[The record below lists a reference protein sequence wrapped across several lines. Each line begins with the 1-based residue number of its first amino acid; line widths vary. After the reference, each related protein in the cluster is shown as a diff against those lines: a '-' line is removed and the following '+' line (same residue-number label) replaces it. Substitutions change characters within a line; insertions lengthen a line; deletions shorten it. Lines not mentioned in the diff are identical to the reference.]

1 MNPAS
6 TVPFWQEFLTLTT
19 QAMFIMCAWMFIL
32 WLIHLA
38 IRNAAIVDAG
48 WAFGI
53 AFCAAFYAFNGS
65 GAFPRRWLLATMV
78 TVWGLRLGFHLLL
91 NRIIGHPEE
100 GRYVEL
106 RRKWGPNINLKFLLF
121 YQVQAVSCVLLAI
134 PFLLAC
140 MNVEPEFNLVD
151 KLAIL
156 LWIFATAG
164 VTISDMQLNR
174 FKAKPEN
181 RGKVCREGLWSWSRH
196 PNYFFEW
203 LVWLSYGLYA
213 LTGPWGF
220 LGMIAPALILH
231 FVLNVTGIPPTEE
244 QALRSKGDEY
254 RKYQQEVSV
263 FVPMPPK
270 TQAGS

>member
-1 MNPAS
+1 MNPFS
-6 TVPFWQEFLTLTT
+6 TVPFWQEFLNLTT
-19 QAMFIMCAWMFIL
+19 QSLLVMCIWMFIL

-53 AFCAAFYAFNGS
+53 SFCAAFYAFQGS
-65 GAFPRRWLLATMV
+65 GAFPRRWLLAIMV
-78 TVWGLRLGFHLLL
+78 LVWGLRLGLHLLF

-106 RRKWGPNINLKFLLF
+106 RRKWAPNVSLKFLLF
-121 YQVQAVSCVLLAI
+121 YQVQAVSCVVLAI

-140 MNVEPEFNLVD
+140 MNFEHEFNIFD
-151 KLAIL
+151 KAAIG
-156 LWIFATAG
+156 LWVFATAG

-174 FKAKPEN
+174 FKANPEN
-181 RGKVCREGLWSWSRH
+181 KGKVCREGLWSWSRH

-231 FVLNVTGIPPTEE
+231 FVLNVTGVPPTEE
-244 QALRSKGDEY
+244 QALRSKGEAY
-254 RKYQQEVSV
+254 RKYQQEVSI

-270 TQAGS
+270 VQVES

>member
-1 MNPAS
+1 MNPLN
-6 TVPFWQEFLTLTT
+6 TIPFWQEFLNLST
-19 QAMFIMCAWMFIL
+19 QSLLIVSAWMFVL
-32 WLIHLA
+32 WLVHLPM
-38 IRNAAIVDAG
+38 RNAAIVDAG

-53 AFCAAFYAFNGS
+53 AFCGVFYAYSAS
-65 GAFPRRWLLATMV
+65 GAFPRRWLLAAMV
-78 TVWGLRLGFHLLL
+78 LIWGLRLGLHLLI

-106 RRKWGPNINLKFLLF
+106 RRKWGANIAWKFLLF

-140 MNVEPEFNLVD
+140 MNDNPDLNIVD
-151 KLAIL
+151 KAAVL
-156 LWIFATAG
+156 LWIVATSG
-164 VTISDMQLNR
+164 VTIADLQLNR
-174 FKAKPEN
+174 FKSNPAN
-181 RGKVCREGLWSWSRH
+181 RGKVCREGMWGWSRH

-203 LVWLSYGLYA
+203 LVWLSFGLYA
-213 LTGPWGF
+213 ITSPWGF

-231 FVLNVTGIPPTEE
+231 FVLNVTGVPPTEE

-270 TQAGS
+270 IQAGS